1 MLVLAVEAARHLIGI
16 SSPALQVAVVAA
28 LALLT
33 CLGLLLRERPRDRAA
48 RATGDHATI
57 GE

>member
-1 MLVLAVEAARHLIGI
+1 MLVLAVEAVRHLIGI
-16 SSPALQVAVVAA
+16 GSPALQVAVIAT

-33 CLGLLLRERPRDRAA
+33 CLGLLLREPPQTRAA